1 MVVSNQYG
9 GLGAVVTPLVLRV
22 IGGVVTVAWIASVIA
37 DALVPTYDPPDTI
50 GLAFM
55 AMLSA
60 VLGAAAV
67 RSSSTSS
74 GDDKKKGDCDDQ

>member
-1 MVVSNQYG
+1 MKT
-9 GLGAVVTPLVLRV
+9 VVTPLVLRV
-22 IGGVVTVAWIASVIA
+22 IGAVVTVLWVISVVV
-37 DALVPTYDPPDTI
+37 DAINPAYDPPDTI

-67 RSSSTSS
+67 GGRDKREDEPPPPPPPPPPPIQEA
-74 GDDKKKGDCDDQ
+74 DDE

>member
-1 MVVSNQYG
+1 MVVSNQNG
-9 GLGAVVTPLVLRV
+9 GLGSVVTPLVLRV

-37 DALVPTYDPPDTI
+37 DALVPTYDPPETI

-67 RSSSTSS
+67 RSSNTSS
-74 GDDKKKGDCDDQ
+74 GDDKKKGGSDDQ